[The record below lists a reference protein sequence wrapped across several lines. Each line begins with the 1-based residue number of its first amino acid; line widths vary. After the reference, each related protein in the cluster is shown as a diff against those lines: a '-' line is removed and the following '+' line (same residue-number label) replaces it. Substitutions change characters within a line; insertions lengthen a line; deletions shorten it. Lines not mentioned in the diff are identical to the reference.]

1 MSIIRSKDVVDIIL
15 KTLGIVD
22 NDISRHGEITA
33 YLLYKLLK
41 DSDIPFTKQ
50 ELLDYVLV
58 GLLHDIGLY
67 QGDVTLKESE
77 SKEPGPHSLYGYLF
91 VKFLSPL
98 GDKADIIKYHHV
110 SYKRYGMLQMNDKDK
125 QVLAYLSVVDKME
138 QFRSGILPATYFKEN
153 RDITFSGQVFDKFMV
168 LEANEQVLENLGNG
182 SYKEEMNHFWQTNP
196 MNERYK
202 DKFLEM
208 LVYTIDFRSEFTV
221 IHTMSTVN
229 FAEQLGK
236 LLRLSPEEIKH
247 IHYGALL
254 HDLGKIAIPLK
265 ILESTER
272 LSDKEMEV
280 MKSHVKVTEYILE
293 DFIHPVVLQL
303 AVRHHEKLDGSGYPY
318 GLKEEALTLSQ
329 QIIAVAD
336 ILSALYGKRSYK
348 ESFSKEKIISIL
360 QNDIK
365 AGKISVP
372 VVVALIANYDSV
384 IKKYERK
391 KSAIMGIYFNIKKDY
406 EELSDIFTNIV

>member
-22 NDISRHGEITA
+22 PDISRHGEITA

-41 DSDIPFTKQ
+41 KSDIEFTKQ
-50 ELLDYVLV
+50 ELLDYVLI

-67 QGDVTLKESE
+67 QGDVALKESE
-77 SKEPGPHSLYGYLF
+77 SEEPGPHSLYGYLF

-110 SYKRYGMLQMNDKDK
+110 NLNRYSMLQMDEKDK
-125 QVLAYLSVVDKME
+125 KVLKYLSVVDKME
-138 QFRSGILPATYFKEN
+138 QFRSGILPSTYFKEK
-153 RDITFSGQVFDKFMV
+153 RDITFSGHVFDLFME
-168 LEANEQVLENLGNG
+168 LEAKEHVLENLGNG

-208 LVYTIDFRSEFTV
+208 LVYTIDFRSEVTV

-265 ILESTER
+265 ILESTSR

-318 GLKEEALTLSQ
+318 GLEEKDLTLSQ

-336 ILSALYGKRSYK
+336 ILSALYSKRSYK
-348 ESFSKEKIISIL
+348 ESFDKDKIISIL
-360 QNDIK
+360 QSDIK
-365 AGKISVP
+365 GKKISVP
-372 VVVALIANYDSV
+372 VVVALMANYDSV

-391 KSAIMGIYFNIKKDY
+391 KSEIMGIYFNIKKDY
-406 EELSDIFTNIV
+406 EDLSEIFKNIV